1 MVAIRVC
8 RYLRHGW
15 EFRTSTSR
23 RGVIPS
29 SHMGS
34 VLANVRTASVIG
46 THGAP
51 VVVECHVATGL
62 PGFTILGRPD
72 DVCREARDRVRSA
85 LLSSGF
91 SWPNRRVTINLAPS
105 TSRKVGSGL
114 DVAIALAILVADD
127 QIDTD
132 ISCEL
137 QTHAFIAELSLDG
150 RLRSVAGVSPMTMS
164 RRDHVMVVA
173 EDNYHECRLV
183 EPRHV
188 RVAHDLRSLVMHL
201 SGSVAWPEPPDP
213 RHETSGDEVPDLADV
228 RGQAAARLGLELAA
242 AGGHHLLLVGP
253 PGSGKTMLAQRLP
266 GLLPRL
272 DADDSLDATMIR
284 SAAGEPL
291 PSTGL
296 VTVPPIR
303 MPHHSMSLVAMVGGG
318 SAALRP
324 GEVSLAHGGVLFLD
338 ELGEFAPSA
347 LDALRQPLEEGV
359 VRLSRAHST
368 ATLPARF
375 TLVGAT
381 NPCPC
386 GGGPPGSCE
395 CDETA
400 LAKYRRRFSGPLL
413 DRFDVRVVTHR
424 PGADDLLGGESG
436 ECTAVVNDRVRAVR
450 DVALERQGVLNGRL
464 DGADLDRHAPVTSE
478 ATALL
483 RRELETGR
491 LTGRGLHRIR
501 RVARTLADRDGV
513 HGTIGD
519 EHVAAAL
526 ALRARIAPQRHR

>member
-1 MVAIRVC
+1 MTV
-8 RYLRHGW
+8 
-15 EFRTSTSR
+15 
-23 RGVIPS
+23 
-29 SHMGS
+29 
-34 VLANVRTASVIG
+34 
-46 THGAP
+46 
-51 VVVECHVATGL
+51 
-62 PGFTILGRPD
+62 
-72 DVCREARDRVRSA
+72 
-85 LLSSGF
+85 
-91 SWPNRRVTINLAPS
+91 NLAPS

-114 DVAIALAILVADD
+114 DVAIALAILAADD
-127 QIDTD
+127 QIETD
-132 ISCEL
+132 ITRQLES
-137 QTHAFIAELSLDG
+137 HAFVAELSLDG
-150 RLRSVAGVSPMTMS
+150 RLRPVVGVSPMAMS

-173 EDNYHECRLV
+173 DENYHECKLV

-188 RVAHDLRSLVMHL
+188 RVARDFRSLVMHL
-201 SGSVAWPEPPDP
+201 SGTLPWPEAPDA
-213 RHETSGDEVPDLADV
+213 RCESSGDEVPDLSDV
-228 RGQAAARLGLELAA
+228 RGQGAARLGLELAA

-272 DADDSLDATMIR
+272 DADDSLDATMVR

-296 VTVPPIR
+296 VTIPPIR

-318 SAALRP
+318 SSALRP

-359 VRLSRAHST
+359 VRLSRAHAT

-436 ECTAVVNDRVRAVR
+436 ECTAVVHERVQRIR
-450 DVALERQGVLNGRL
+450 NVALERQGVLNGRL
-464 DGADLDRHAPVTSE
+464 TGADLDRHAPVTHE

-483 RRELETGR
+483 RHELETGR

-501 RVARTLADRDGV
+501 RVARTLADRDGSL
-513 HGTIGD
+513 GTIGD
-519 EHVAAAL
+519 EHVATAL
-526 ALRARIAPQRHR
+526 ALRARIAPHRRG

>member
-1 MVAIRVC
+1 M
-8 RYLRHGW
+8 GD
-15 EFRTSTSR
+15 
-23 RGVIPS
+23 VI
-29 SHMGS
+29 
-34 VLANVRTASVIG
+34 ANVRTASVIG

-51 VVVECHVATGL
+51 VVVECHLATGL
-62 PGFTILGRPD
+62 PGFSILGRPD
-72 DVCREARDRVRSA
+72 DVCREARDRVRA
-85 LLSSGF
+85 AVMSSGF
-91 SWPNRRVTINLAPS
+91 TWPSRRITINLAPS

-114 DVAIALAILVADD
+114 DVAIALAILVADG
-127 QIDTD
+127 QVKSSATR
-132 ISCEL
+132 EL
-137 QTHAFIAELSLDG
+137 REHAFLAELSLDG
-150 RLRSVAGVSPMTMS
+150 GLRPVAGVSPMAAS
-164 RRDHVMVVA
+164 LRDHVVVVA
-173 EDNYHECRLV
+173 ADNYEECRLV
-183 EPRHV
+183 EPRHT
-188 RVAHDLRSLVMHL
+188 RVAHDLASLVKHL
-201 SGSVAWPEPPDP
+201 EGEFPWPDPPDP
-213 RHETSGDEVPDLADV
+213 RGDVADPPVPDLIDV

-272 DADDSLDATMIR
+272 DADASLEATMIR

-291 PSTGL
+291 PRSGL
-296 VTVPPIR
+296 ITVPPIR

-318 SAALRP
+318 SSSLRP

-368 ATLPARF
+368 AVLPARF

-395 CDETA
+395 CDEAA

-413 DRFDVRVVTHR
+413 DRFDVRVVAHR
-424 PGADDLLGGESG
+424 PGADELLGQPNG
-436 ECTAVVNDRVRAVR
+436 ECTASVQARVLAIREVSMQ
-450 DVALERQGVLNGRL
+450 RQGVLNGRL
-464 DGADLDRHAPVTSE
+464 SGPELDRYAPVSAEGTR
-478 ATALL
+478 LL
-483 RRELETGR
+483 RDELETGR

-501 RVARTLADRDGV
+501 RVARTLADRDGR
-513 HGTIGD
+513 HD
-519 EHVAAAL
+519 EIPAHHVAAAL
-526 ALRARIAPQRHR
+526 ALRARIASHRRG

>member
-1 MVAIRVC
+1 MVC
-8 RYLRHGW
+8 
-15 EFRTSTSR
+15 
-23 RGVIPS
+23 
-29 SHMGS
+29 

-51 VVVECHVATGL
+51 VVVECHVSSGL

-72 DVCREARDRVRSA
+72 EVCREARDRVRSA
-85 LLSSGF
+85 LISSGF
-91 SWPNRRVTINLAPS
+91 AWPNRRVTINLAPS

-127 QIDTD
+127 QIDVD
-132 ISCEL
+132 ITREL
-137 QTHAFIAELSLDG
+137 ESHAFVAELALDG
-150 RLRSVAGVSPMTMS
+150 RLRPVVGVSPMAMS
-164 RRDHVMVVA
+164 RRDHVIVVA
-173 EDNYHECRLV
+173 EENYDECRLV
-183 EPRHV
+183 DPRHV
-188 RVAHDLRSLVMHL
+188 RVARDLRSLVMHL
-201 SGSVAWPEPPDP
+201 SGELSWPEAPDP
-213 RHETSGDEVPDLADV
+213 RPDTSAEIVPDLSDV
-228 RGQAAARLGLELAA
+228 RGQGAARLGLELAA

-272 DADDSLDATMIR
+272 DADESLDATMIR

-291 PSTGL
+291 PNAGL

-318 SAALRP
+318 SSALRP

-359 VRLSRAHST
+359 VRLSRAHAT

-413 DRFDVRVVTHR
+413 DRFDVRVVNHR
-424 PGADDLLGGESG
+424 PGADELLGGENG
-436 ECTAVVNDRVRAVR
+436 ECTAVVHDRVRKVR
-450 DVALERQGVLNGRL
+450 HVALERQGVLNGRL
-464 DGADLDRHAPVTSE
+464 TGADLDRHAPVTNP
-478 ATALL
+478 AMVLL

-501 RVARTLADRDGV
+501 RVARTLADRDGAHETV
-513 HGTIGD
+513 GD

-526 ALRARIAPQRHR
+526 ALRARIAPHRNR

>member
-1 MVAIRVC
+1 MV
-8 RYLRHGW
+8 G
-15 EFRTSTSR
+15 
-23 RGVIPS
+23 
-29 SHMGS
+29 M
-34 VLANVRTASVIG
+34 LANVRTASVTG
-46 THGAP
+46 THGSP
-51 VVVECHVATGL
+51 VVVECHIASGL
-62 PGFTILGRPD
+62 PGFSILGRPD

-91 SWPNRRVTINLAPS
+91 SWPTRRVTINLAPS

-114 DVAIALAILVADD
+114 DVAIALAILVADE
-127 QIDTD
+127 QIDVD
-132 ISCEL
+132 LSREL
-137 QTHAFIAELSLDG
+137 ESHAFVAELSLDG
-150 RLRSVAGVSPMTMS
+150 RLRPVAGVSPMAMS

-188 RVAHDLRSLVMHL
+188 RVARDLRSLVMHL
-201 SGSVAWPEPPDP
+201 RGDEPWPDSPDP
-213 RHETSGDEVPDLADV
+213 RHEAVGDDVPDLADV
-228 RGQAAARLGLELAA
+228 RGQGSARLGLELAA

-272 DADDSLDATMIR
+272 DADDSLDATMVR

-291 PSTGL
+291 PTTGL
-296 VTVPPIR
+296 ITIPPLR

-338 ELGEFAPSA
+338 ELGEFAPSV
-347 LDALRQPLEEGV
+347 LDSLRQPLEEGV
-359 VRLSRAHST
+359 VRLSRAQAT

-413 DRFDVRVVTHR
+413 DRFDLRVVTHR
-424 PGADDLLGGESG
+424 PGADDLLGGSGGES
-436 ECTAVVNDRVRAVR
+436 TAVVHERVVAIRRLAV
-450 DVALERQGVLNGRL
+450 ERQGVLNARL
-464 DGADLDRHAPVTSE
+464 TGTDLDRHAPVTSA

-513 HGTIGD
+513 HETIGD

-526 ALRARIAPQRHR
+526 ALRARIAPHRTR